1 LKGLKSLILLETTL
15 ISLSSL
21 AHLSLRIPQL
31 EHLRFSLELS
41 ILASADKGTQLSGKD
56 EEDRGVLLV
65 LFQELVMLN
74 GNEIR
79 PKEREEAERRFCSRH
94 TTFEEPV
101 LQALYETLAK
111 KHGLQSSAPVVP
123 EKTSLRSKMISE
135 SSAPNQL
142 MNSTPY
148 LSTLIRIFH
157 SPSTPLGAD
166 YDDET

>member
-94 TTFEEPV
+94 TTSPP
-101 LQALYETLAK
+101 
-111 KHGLQSSAPVVP
+111 S
-123 EKTSLRSKMISE
+123 SLRDISKE
-135 SSAPNQL
+135 TRLTVLSSRSSRKDLAPLKNDQ
-142 MNSTPY
+142 
-148 LSTLIRIFH
+148 
-157 SPSTPLGAD
+157 
-166 YDDET
+166 